1 MYLAALALGAALAF
15 SPPGC
20 GLDRAPP
27 VAKARRQQLLRMGE
41 PGTEVDPETIG
52 WEERQ
57 WKKRK
62 DTPVTDDGACF
73 VISEEEAP
81 EYAARGQPCRGT
93 ASDSQSPDEHHP
105 FNALP
110 FLSSPMCAA
119 RQSSGSSAPTLPTT
133 RPSSASW
140 WARDQEY
147 TPYDQPK
154 CACWHAHKPRPS
166 FHEARHGVV
175 SVRMLTQVPEW
186 MGEAPDGGHAVWL
199 CSASKPE

>member
-1 MYLAALALGAALAF
+1 MYVEFRHGMCLPWGNDRNSFHLGTLETPRGRRMYLAALALGAALAF

-93 ASDSQSPDEHHP
+93 ASIQRVTFPVLAHVRNPSKQWFFCSDPADDE
-105 FNALP
+105 AIECELVGT
-110 FLSSPMCAA
+110 
-119 RQSSGSSAPTLPTT
+119 RSGVYSL
-133 RPSSASW
+133 
-140 WARDQEY
+140 
-147 TPYDQPK
+147 
-154 CACWHAHKPRPS
+154 
-166 FHEARHGVV
+166 
-175 SVRMLTQVPEW
+175 
-186 MGEAPDGGHAVWL
+186 
-199 CSASKPE
+199 

>member
-81 EYAARGQPCRGT
+81 DPSKQWFFC
-93 ASDSQSPDEHHP
+93 SDPADDE
-105 FNALP
+105 AIECEL
-110 FLSSPMCAA
+110 
-119 RQSSGSSAPTLPTT
+119 
-133 RPSSASW
+133 
-140 WARDQEY
+140 
-147 TPYDQPK
+147 
-154 CACWHAHKPRPS
+154 
-166 FHEARHGVV
+166 
-175 SVRMLTQVPEW
+175 VPEW